1 MMSQKKIDKIFDKWK
16 ISLYENIVS
25 IVITIELM
33 MIFQDPEDL
42 IKMIL
47 N

>member
-1 MMSQKKIDKIFDKWK
+1 MSQKKIDKIFDKWK

-42 IKMIL
+42 IKMII

>member
-42 IKMIL
+42 IKMII